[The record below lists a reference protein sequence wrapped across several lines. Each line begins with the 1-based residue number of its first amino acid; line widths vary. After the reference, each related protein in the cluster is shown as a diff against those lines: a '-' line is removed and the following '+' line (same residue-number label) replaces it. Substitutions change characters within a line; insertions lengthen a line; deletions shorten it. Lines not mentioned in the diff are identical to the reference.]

1 MTARHPAN
9 IIDIQ
14 TLALAGERIIGQP
27 STPFAARVTTARG
40 PRLAAAE
47 TAAAADTVIAVD
59 PARRFQTVRGFGF
72 SLTGGSA
79 LLLSRMRPAARRA
92 LLEDLFAPA
101 GAVGVSCLRLTVGAS
116 DLGPRAFSYRDDPA
130 RPFDL
135 FAGDPEVVPIL
146 KEILGIAPGLLLI
159 ASPWSA
165 PPWMKTNGGFV
176 GGELKPEHH
185 ADYAEYL
192 VAYLAAMR
200 GHGIRIRALT
210 VQNEPGNHKN
220 DPSMVMSAAQQA
232 EFVSRH
238 LAPALAAAGL
248 DVEIFCHDH
257 NCDNPE
263 YPLAVLA
270 AAPEVAG
277 SAFHLYAGEPEAM
290 AAVHERFPDKAV
302 IFTEQWVGR
311 ADDFGGALM
320 WHAELVLVGALRN
333 WAEIVLEWNLAAD
346 PDCKPHTPGGEPNCV
361 GALTLD
367 GDRVV
372 RNVAYYLIAHAAR
385 FIPPGSVRIASTG
398 EIPNVAFATPTGE
411 LVVLAVNPGE
421 TPRALA
427 LDLAGAVS
435 PAVALPPRALATCIG
450 GLPR

>member
-1 MTARHPAN
+1 M
-9 IIDIQ
+9 
-14 TLALAGERIIGQP
+14 
-27 STPFAARVTTARG
+27 
-40 PRLAAAE
+40 
-47 TAAAADTVIAVD
+47 
-59 PARRFQTVRGFGF
+59 RGFGF

-79 LLLSRMRPAARRA
+79 LLLSRMTPTKRRT
-92 LLEDLFAPA
+92 LLEEMFAPD
-101 GAVGVSCLRLTVGAS
+101 GPIGVSCLRLTIGAS

-135 FAGDPEVVPIL
+135 FAGDPEVVPVL
-146 KEILGIAPGLLLI
+146 KEILAIAPDLLLI

-176 GGELKPEHH
+176 GGELRPDRHRDY
-185 ADYAEYL
+185 ADYL
-192 VAYLAAMR
+192 VSYLAAMR
-200 GHGIRIRALT
+200 GHGIRIRAIT

-232 EFVSRH
+232 EFVARH

-257 NCDNPE
+257 NCDTPE

-270 AAPEVAG
+270 AARAHFAG

-290 AAVHERFPDKAV
+290 AEVHARFPDKAV

-320 WHAELVLVGALRN
+320 WHGELVLVGALRN

-367 GDRVV
+367 GDRVE
-372 RNVAYYLIAHAAR
+372 RNVACYLIAHAAR
-385 FIPPGSVRIASTG
+385 FVPPGSVRIAAEG
-398 EIPNVAFATPTGE
+398 DLPHVAFVTPAGAIAA
-411 LVVLAVNPGE
+411 LVVNSGDA
-421 TPRALA
+421 PRALSLA
-427 LDLAGAVS
+427 VAGAAS
-435 PAVALPPRALATCIG
+435 PAVTLPPKSLATCVWTRG
-450 GLPR
+450 APR